1 MPQDSIPQDS
11 TPPDSTPQDSTP
23 HPSGSE
29 LPFKESLCG
38 LPYGVALFDS
48 NLRFVY
54 VNETMAAFN
63 GVPVAQHPGKQL
75 EDVLPSP
82 LVGEVRAQLEAV
94 RRTHRAATDVE
105 IRGFTARSSESSI
118 WGCNFYPVWQPTSSR
133 NGPPSH
139 LAALV
144 RDNTVQAALSDRLD
158 LLRSVLQQSSDA
170 LYVTRPD
177 QDFRFVFVNEATE
190 RHYGLPAAELLTL
203 NPCDLD
209 PQWSLA
215 DLQASWQHM
224 STIGPLAFET
234 VHRGADGRLIPV
246 FIQSRAVWHGGVG
259 YVAGE
264 IRNLEKERA
273 AEQAQRALQEQL
285 EHAQRLEAV
294 GLLAS
299 GIAHDFN
306 NLLAIMLANADL
318 LSSEHQESDVLDAAH
333 AIREA
338 ARQAAELTRQ
348 LLTFSRRDAG
358 VRGAVE
364 FDNVI
369 RQAIQLLRGGL
380 SERIVLTTDLAT
392 DLPPAR
398 GRKAELTQIIMNLV
412 VNARD
417 AMPDGGQ
424 LRVSTRLGAMPDQR
438 PCLEL
443 QVADTGIG
451 MDEKTRLRIFEPF
464 FTTKETGRGT
474 GLGLSVV
481 YGIVQQLG
489 GTIDVESI
497 RGRGTTFTVRLPSS
511 EDDVIAHPQAAS
523 GPPAGRGELIMVVD
537 DEPALRDAIARMLT
551 KLGYRSIRA
560 EDGEDAIA
568 RLVLGGDQ
576 VAVVLTDLRMP
587 NMPGDELGEHVRRMR
602 PDLPVLFMSGQAD
615 DATVRDGRLANHPV
629 LSKPFSLDEL
639 AEALHHVLAV

>member
-1 MPQDSIPQDS
+1 MPQGNTPGTSQTTAIPFREALCSLPAGFALYD
-11 TPPDSTPQDSTP
+11 PD
-23 HPSGSE
+23 
-29 LPFKESLCG
+29 
-38 LPYGVALFDS
+38 
-48 NLRFVY
+48 LRYVY

-63 GVPVAQHPGKQL
+63 GVAIADHPGRVI
-75 EDVLPSP
+75 EDILPAP
-82 LVGEVRAQLEAV
+82 LVADVRAHLERV
-94 RRTHRAATDVE
+94 LETRRAATGVE
-105 IRGFTARSSESSI
+105 IQGITARSREWST
-118 WGCNFYPVWQPTSSR
+118 WGCDYYPVWAPGTDSD
-133 NGPPSH
+133 GPPSH
-139 LAALV
+139 VAALV
-144 RDNTVQAALSDRLD
+144 RDVTVQAALGDRLD

-190 RHYGLPAAELLTL
+190 RHYGRTAAELLTM
-203 NPCDLD
+203 NPCDLN
-209 PQWSLA
+209 PQWTLA
-215 DLQASWQHM
+215 DLRASWQHM
-224 STIGPLAFET
+224 TTIGPLAFET
-234 VHRGADGRLIPV
+234 VHKKVDGRLVPV

-264 IRNLEKERA
+264 IRSLEKERA

-299 GIAHDFN
+299 GVAHDFN
-306 NLLAIMLANADL
+306 NLLAVMLANADL
-318 LSSEHQESDVLDAAH
+318 LSADEHGGDVHDAAE

-358 VRGAVE
+358 TRGAVAL
-364 FDNVI
+364 NGVI
-369 RQAIQLLRGGL
+369 QQAVQLLRGGM
-380 SERIVLTTDLAT
+380 SEHITVETDLQD

-398 GRKAELTQIIMNLV
+398 GRKAELAQIVMNLM

-417 AMPDGGQ
+417 AMPHGGRLQ
-424 LRVSTRLGAMPDQR
+424 VSSREGTLADERVCIELRVT
-438 PCLEL
+438 
-443 QVADTGIG
+443 DTGIG

-489 GTIDVESI
+489 GTIDVDSTK
-497 RGRGTTFTVRLPSS
+497 GQGTTFTVRLPIS
-511 EDDVIAHPQAAS
+511 EEEHIAHPLATGSAPT
-523 GPPAGRGELIMVVD
+523 GHGELIMVVD
-537 DEPALRDAIARMLT
+537 DEPALRHAVVRMLT
-551 KLGYRSIRA
+551 RLGYRCIAA
-560 EDGEDAIA
+560 EDGEDALA
-568 RLVLGGDQ
+568 QLALGGDQ

-587 NMPGDELGEHVRRMR
+587 RMPGDVLSEHVHRMR

-615 DATVRDGRLANHPV
+615 DATVRDTRLANHTV
-629 LSKPFSLDEL
+629 LAKPFSIDEL
-639 AEALHHVLAV
+639 GEALHQALLT